1 MMKNLYQ
8 AYVKLFYNDTSPS
21 NKNISQYLKD
31 NSWLIFLGNKESYVS
46 VCLILMLNPFLMY

>member
-1 MMKNLYQ
+1 MLFKPKFTYLKWQVKKTKEEEQMMKNLYQ

-31 NSWLIFLGNKESYVS
+31 NS
-46 VCLILMLNPFLMY
+46 

>member
-31 NSWLIFLGNKESYVS
+31 NS
-46 VCLILMLNPFLMY
+46 